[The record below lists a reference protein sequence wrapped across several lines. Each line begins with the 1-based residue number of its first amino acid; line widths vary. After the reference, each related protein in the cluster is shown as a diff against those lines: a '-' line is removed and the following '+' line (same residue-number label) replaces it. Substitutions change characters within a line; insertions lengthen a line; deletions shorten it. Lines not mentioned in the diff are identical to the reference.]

1 MLLTLSLLFTIGSN
15 ILIFSLVGYYLLKL
29 RERERALIKKEQATD
44 ENYHHVVDDAV
55 TKERKILEDAT
66 HEADQIITGAKYISD
81 TSQTEVNQAIKAVV
95 SDIHKEAETITRTF
109 TSEYTGSLKQLTMQ
123 SLTEFHTVM
132 TGMQTGLQK
141 QIADFHQSLLPEI
154 QKELEIY
161 KQERMKSIDQTVMN
175 IIQKA
180 SQEIFNKSLSVGDHQ
195 SIVTDALEKAKKEGV
210 FD

>member
-15 ILIFSLVGYYLLKL
+15 VVLFLLVGFYFFKL
-29 RERERALIKKEQATD
+29 RERERSLMKKEHATD
-44 ENYHHVVDDAV
+44 ENYHHVIDDAV
-55 TKERKILEDAT
+55 SKERKILEDAT
-66 HEADQIITGAKYISD
+66 HEADEIISGAKYIS
-81 TSQTEVNQAIKAVV
+81 TNSQTEVDQAIQTVV
-95 SDIHKEAETITRTF
+95 MDVHKEAGKITSAF

-123 SLTEFHTVM
+123 SLNEFHTVM

-154 QKELEIY
+154 HKELESY
-161 KQERMKSIDQTVMN
+161 KQQKMKSIDQTVMT